1 MVKRLRLTYIIVAAV
16 AVGVFLCRNTN
27 VGVFLCRRQTI
38 KEKYVNVHMR
48 KILNDI
54 KMKEREGQSI

>member
-1 MVKRLRLTYIIVAAV
+1 MVKRLRLMYILLAAV
-16 AVGVFLCRNTN
+16 AVGIFFLCHN
-27 VGVFLCRRQTI
+27 V